1 MPISELSVVNAR
13 IVFQD
18 ILAWDEDVSQ
28 LVLGLES
35 YPTGTS
41 LKEALWRTLC
51 FNGGITNEPAPP
63 EFGYSYEA
71 WKLCLTGSIELR
83 LHDGVI
89 DEQPAFMESNLQH
102 SKDARPFELASG
114 KYSAARRFCV
124 TQKGYIGWVSLAAQE
139 GDDVVAFLGTRI
151 LFTLRQGEAGSK
163 LTGDCYLQGLME
175 GEPLK
180 MREIKEEDIVI
191 V

>member
-1 MPISELSVVNAR
+1 MSDVNTHIVV
-13 IVFQD
+13 QE

-51 FNGGITNEPAPP
+51 FNGGMTNEPAPP

-71 WKLCLTGSIELR
+71 WKLCLAGFIESRLNDSI
-83 LHDGVI
+83 I
-89 DEQPAFMESNLQH
+89 DEQPAFMESALQH
-102 SKDARPFELASG
+102 SKDARPFELALAR
-114 KYSAARRFCV
+114 YPAARRFCV

-139 GDDVVAFLGTRI
+139 GDDVVAFSGTRI
-151 LFTLRQGEAGSK
+151 LFTSRQGEAGSK

-180 MREIKEEDIVI
+180 MCEIKEEDIVI

>member
-1 MPISELSVVNAR
+1 MSEANAH
-13 IVFQD
+13 IIFQE
-18 ILAWDEDVSQ
+18 IQAWDEDVSQ

-41 LKEALWRTLC
+41 LKEALWRALC
-51 FNGGITNEPAPP
+51 FNGGMINEPAPP

-71 WKLCLTGSIELR
+71 WKLSTADLIKFRLNDSI
-83 LHDGVI
+83 I
-89 DEQPAFMESNLQH
+89 DEQPEFKESALQH
-102 SKDARPFELASG
+102 TRDARPFELAFARCP
-114 KYSAARRFCV
+114 AARRFCV

-139 GDDVVAFLGTRI
+139 GDEVVALSGTRI
-151 LFTLRQGEAGSK
+151 LFTLRQGEAGSR

-180 MREIKEEDIVI
+180 MGEIKEEDIVI